1 MKKISIS
8 LLLFA
13 MLAIHAKAQSAEDAA
28 VVKRLYD
35 KELTDGR
42 CYGWL
47 DTLSNQIGGRLSGS
61 PQAAKAVE
69 WAQKLMQQQGFDKVF
84 VQEVMVPH
92 WFRGD
97 KEVAKVTTTSPKKAT
112 RKVNVCAL
120 GGSIGTGSKGIKA
133 EVVEVHNFDELKQ
146 LGKEKVQGKIVFFNR
161 PFDPTLINTFAAYG
175 GAVDQR
181 GAGASEA
188 AKLGAVAVVVRSMTD
203 ALDYYP
209 HTGAMH
215 YAPGITQIPAAA
227 ISTKDADELSAELN
241 DTKVYSTSADGPKIQ
256 GNRRPVVYFYLKMN
270 CATLDSVKSYNVIA
284 QTNGS
289 EHPERIISVGGHLDS
304 WDTGDG
310 ADDDGSGVVQSL
322 DALRILKLAGIRPK
336 NTIRAVFFMNEENGL
351 HGGTKYADLA
361 TKNHETHIAGIETDR
376 GSFQPIA
383 FSINR
388 KGDTL
393 TKMES
398 WLPLFKPYGIWNIQ
412 HDDGGVD
419 FLPLSWK
426 GIPSLE
432 LIPEDQRYFDYHHS
446 PLDTYDKVNKRELE
460 LGAGALASLIYL
472 IDKYGL

>member
-1 MKKISIS
+1 MKKAHLIITI
-8 LLLFA
+8 LLLS
-13 MLAIHAKAQSAEDAA
+13 LNCINAQSNQDS
-28 VVKRLYD
+28 VTIKRLYD

-92 WFRGD
+92 WVRGD
-97 KEVAKVTTTSPKKAT
+97 KEVGKFSYIIKKGKQTVTAHI
-112 RKVNVCAL
+112 CAL
-120 GGSIGTGSKGIKA
+120 GGSIGTVDKGIEA
-133 EVVEVHNFDELKQ
+133 EVIEVHNFGELKK
-146 LGKEKVQGKIVFFNR
+146 LGKENVQGKIVFFNR

-181 GAGASEA
+181 GGGANEA

-203 ALDYYP
+203 ASDYMP

-215 YAPGITQIPAAA
+215 RYEEGVTKIPAAA
-227 ISTKDADELSAELN
+227 ISTKDADALSADL
-241 DTKVYSTSADGPKIQ
+241 KAGSVS
-256 GNRRPVVYFYLKMN
+256 FYLKMN

-322 DALRILKLAGIRPK
+322 DALRILKLEGIRPK

-351 HGGTKYADLA
+351 CGGTKYSDLA

-393 TKMES
+393 TKIKS
-398 WLPLFKPYGIWNIQ
+398 WLPLFEPYGIWRIDN
-412 HDDGGVD
+412 DGGGVD
-419 FLPLSWK
+419 FIPLSEK
-426 GIPSLE
+426 GVPSLE
-432 LIPEDQRYFDYHHS
+432 LVPEDQRYFDYHHS
-446 PLDTYDKVNKRELE
+446 PLDTFDKVNKRELE
-460 LGAGALASLIYL
+460 LGAAALASLIYL
-472 IDKYGL
+472 IDEYGL